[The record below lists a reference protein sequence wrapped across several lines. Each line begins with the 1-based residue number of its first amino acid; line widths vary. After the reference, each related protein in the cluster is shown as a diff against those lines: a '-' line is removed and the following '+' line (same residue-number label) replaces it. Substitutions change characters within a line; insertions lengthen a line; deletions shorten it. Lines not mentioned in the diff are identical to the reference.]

1 MAEDDH
7 FKTRNGHTD
16 THQRTTGQYKSML
29 YGIRKENQTEIEGQ
43 ENTQAQ

>member
-1 MAEDDH
+1 MAEDH

-16 THQRTTGQYKSML
+16 TQRTTGQYKSML
-29 YGIRKENQTEIEGQ
+29 YGRRRENQTEKEGQ